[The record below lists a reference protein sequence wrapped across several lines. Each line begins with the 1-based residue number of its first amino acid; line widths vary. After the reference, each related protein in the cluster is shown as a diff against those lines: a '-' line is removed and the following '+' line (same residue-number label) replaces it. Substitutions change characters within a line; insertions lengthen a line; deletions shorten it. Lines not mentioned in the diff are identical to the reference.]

1 MSGPSSSRDLVCVD
15 GLADR
20 KLRLFQFLHSLGKTN
35 ELKEST
41 NKIINHLD
49 QIDFSCRNQQQISQE
64 IVCLMNKNWEK
75 MEAIKKQFAK
85 SKGIKNDIN
94 FDSIAEGIIKE
105 KPTLEETTENLE
117 ILQYGLEETYSKQ
130 KTLEQKF
137 IEKREGLCSIAAL
150 LDELEDINTE
160 ETDQEEANNEEA
172 DKEGTKPEVVELND
186 SLVSKD
192 KGDTVS
198 GARKR
203 KRKRELERMRL
214 WRKSIKQKSTLE
226 INELIQQQQIFI
238 DSDNIANTDLKY
250 ILSKNILH
258 KFILISEMQ
267 IDVTGHIYG
276 ISSSYDPGIKEICCI
291 FIPNKWAIYQFNVY
305 SFDQI
310 SQHQFKN
317 YEFFGWIHTKT
328 SNDSSELSHN
338 DRFFHTN
345 FVHQSQ
351 QGQQQDQRVFVSCNF
366 TPDSVSLSA
375 FRLTSIGYEWGRIAN
390 AGKSSKLKMYSPSH
404 YEKVLLL
411 VPDFQNNNVCYR

>member
-20 KLRLFQFLHSLGKTN
+20 KLHRAEFLSLKF
-35 ELKEST
+35 LKIIFRST

-64 IVCLMNKNWEK
+64 IVCLMNKNGEK
-75 MEAIKKQFAK
+75 MESIKKQFAK

-105 KPTLEETTENLE
+105 KPTLEETTKSLKT
-117 ILQYGLEETYSKQ
+117 LQDELEEAYSSRKHWNR
-130 KTLEQKF
+130 
-137 IEKREGLCSIAAL
+137 REGLCSIAAL
-150 LDELEDINTE
+150 LDELDDINTE

-238 DSDNIANTDLKY
+238 DSDNITNTDLKY
-250 ILSKNILH
+250 ILSKNILT

-305 SFDQI
+305 SFEQI
-310 SQHQFKN
+310 SQYQFKN
-317 YEFFGWIHTKT
+317 YEFFGWIHTT
-328 SNDSSELSHN
+328 ASNDSSELSHN

-411 VPDFQNNNVCYR
+411 VPDFQNNNVCYT

>member
-1 MSGPSSSRDLVCVD
+1 MSEPSSSSLVSVD
-15 GLADR
+15 VTADG
-20 KLRLFQFLHSLGKTN
+20 KLRLFQMLHSLGKSDD
-35 ELKEST
+35 LKEST

-105 KPTLEETTENLE
+105 KPTLENTTKSLKT
-117 ILQYGLEETYSKQ
+117 LHDGLEETYSKQ
-130 KTLEQKF
+130 KTLEQKL

-150 LDELEDINTE
+150 LDELDDINTE

-186 SLVSKD
+186 SPSKD
-192 KGDTVS
+192 NKGATVS

-214 WRKSIKQKSTLE
+214 WRKSIKQKSKLE
-226 INELIQQQQIFI
+226 INELIQQQQMFI

-291 FIPNKWAIYQFNVY
+291 FIPNKWAIYQFGVY
-305 SFDQI
+305 GFDEI

-317 YEFFGWIHTKT
+317 YEFFGWIHTT
-328 SNDSSELSHN
+328 ASNDSSELSHN

-345 FVHQSQ
+345 FVYQSQ
-351 QGQQQDQRVFVSCNF
+351 QGQQQEQRVFVLCNF
-366 TPDSVSLSA
+366 APDSVSLSA

-390 AGKSSKLKMYSPSH
+390 AGKSSKLKMYLPSH

-411 VPDFQNNNVCYR
+411 VPDFQNNNVCYK

>member
-1 MSGPSSSRDLVCVD
+1 MSEPSSSSSLVSVD
-15 GLADR
+15 VTADG
-20 KLRLFQFLHSLGKTN
+20 KLRLFQMLHSLGKSDD
-35 ELKEST
+35 LKEST
-41 NKIINHLD
+41 TKIINHLD

-85 SKGIKNDIN
+85 SKGIKNDVN
-94 FDSIAEGIIKE
+94 FDSIAEGI

-130 KTLEQKF
+130 KTLEQK
-137 IEKREGLCSIAAL
+137 KREGLCSIAAL
-150 LDELEDINTE
+150 LDELKDINTE
-160 ETDQEEANNEEA
+160 ETEQEEANNEEA

-186 SLVSKD
+186 SPSKD
-192 KGDTVS
+192 NKGATIS

-238 DSDNIANTDLKY
+238 DSNNIANTDLKY

-258 KFILISEMQ
+258 KFLLISEMQ

-276 ISSSYDPGIKEICCI
+276 LSSSYDPGIKEICCI

-317 YEFFGWIHTKT
+317 YEFFGWIHTKA

-351 QGQQQDQRVFVSCNF
+351 QGQQHTKASNEQRVFVSCNF

-411 VPDFQNNNVCYR
+411 VPDFQNNNVCYT